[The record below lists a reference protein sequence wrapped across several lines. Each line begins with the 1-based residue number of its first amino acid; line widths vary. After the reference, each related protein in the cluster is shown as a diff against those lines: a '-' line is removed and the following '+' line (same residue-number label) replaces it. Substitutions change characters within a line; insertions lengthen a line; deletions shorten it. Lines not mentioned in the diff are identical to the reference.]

1 MNNLAASTQSQ
12 NISTVR
18 NISGRAF
25 SIDMRNTLRGMS
37 GSELLWIKA
46 SSNAR
51 TGELVD
57 QEPDRRSFVA
67 TAQRSSYT
75 ASIDLEPLRKA
86 LERLRESSPL
96 AAAV

>member
-18 NISGRAF
+18 NISGRAI

-46 SSNAR
+46 CSNAR

-57 QEPDRRSFVA
+57 QELDRRSFVA
-67 TAQRSSYT
+67 TAQRSAYST
-75 ASIDLEPLRKA
+75 AINLEPLRKA
-86 LERLRESSPL
+86 LERLRERSPL